1 MRQSAV
7 RSKIKF
13 SPIADD
19 VLTHTFV
26 RLATRGCSSG
36 TSRAIIIRD
45 TRCFATLIIIVT
57 EKRAVFRGARRI
69 FPFRLVKKTCRRKRT
84 QPRSSRHRR
93 AESMPFYWVHLV
105 AAKALRYFLIARI
118 YLTVILEG

>member
-7 RSKIKF
+7 RSKIKV

-26 RLATRGCSSG
+26 RLATQGCSSG

-57 EKRAVFRGARRI
+57 EKQAVFRGDRRI
-69 FPFRLVKKTCRRKRT
+69 FPSRLFKKMPPQTDPASKLETPSSGVNAVLLGPPGSGKGT
-84 QPRSSRHRR
+84 QVFSHRS
-93 AESMPFYWVHLV
+93 Y
-105 AAKALRYFLIARI
+105 
-118 YLTVILEG
+118 ILDCYS